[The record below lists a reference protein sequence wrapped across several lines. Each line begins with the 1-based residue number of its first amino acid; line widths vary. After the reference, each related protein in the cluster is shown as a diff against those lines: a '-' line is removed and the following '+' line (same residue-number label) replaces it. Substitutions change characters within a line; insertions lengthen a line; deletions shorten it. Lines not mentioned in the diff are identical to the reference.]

1 MLAAVFFT
9 TVVDLIGFG
18 LILPLL
24 PFYAIHYGASPFT
37 VALLAV
43 VFSIAQFAAA
53 PVLGGLSDRYGR
65 KPVYLLCTA
74 ISALGYI
81 WLAFA
86 DTLLVI
92 FLARILAG
100 IGSGKIGMA
109 QAIIADVTTP
119 DKRAKGMGLIGAAF
133 GLGMILG
140 PVLGGLLIGPDE
152 ANPRYAWP
160 AFAAAAASTAA
171 LLLALATLR
180 ETHVVNSAP
189 RSLFSNPLAGIGD
202 LNRRAL
208 ALIIVNFAINFVF
221 AQIETLFPLFTATRL
236 GWHAYDVG
244 LAFTFIGCVVLT
256 MQGFLIGPLTRW
268 MGERWVLSIG
278 LIILATGTAM
288 TWGVFSVALMAVS
301 ILCTAGGFGM
311 VNPSINSLISRNADE
326 GRQGLTMGVNQ
337 AMAALGRVAGPI
349 FGGLLFD
356 EVGIT
361 LPYLIGGV
369 LLLLVLAFGWRTIHG
384 TPRKA

>member
-53 PVLGGLSDRYGR
+53 PVLGGLSDRFGR

-74 ISALGYI
+74 VSAIGYL

-100 IGSGKIGMA
+100 IGSGKIGIA
-109 QAIIADVTTP
+109 QAIIADATKP
-119 DKRAKGMGLIGAAF
+119 EQRARGMGMIGAAF

-152 ANPRYAWP
+152 MNPRYAWP
-160 AFAAAAASTAA
+160 AFAAAGASTAA
-171 LLLALATLR
+171 LLLALITLR
-180 ETHVVNSAP
+180 ETHAVPTSP
-189 RSLFSNPLAGIGD
+189 GRLFRNPLAGIGD
-202 LNRRAL
+202 LNRQAL

-221 AQIETLFPLFTATRL
+221 AQLETLFPLFAATRL

-244 LAFTFIGCVVLT
+244 LAFTFIGCIVLT
-256 MQGFLIGPLTRW
+256 MQGALIGPLTRW
-268 MGERWVLSIG
+268 FGEPWVLSVG
-278 LIILATGTAM
+278 LLVLAIGTAI
-288 TWGVFSVALMAVS
+288 TAAVFSIPLMAVQ
-301 ILCTAGGFGM
+301 ILFTAGGFAT
-311 VNPSINSLISRNADE
+311 VNPSINSLISRAADD

-337 AMAALGRVAGPI
+337 ALAALGRVAGPI

-361 LPYLIGGV
+361 LPYLIGGAM
-369 LLLLVLAFGWRTIHG
+369 LLLTLAFGWRVIH
-384 TPRKA
+384 RKA

>member
-1 MLAAVFFT
+1 MLAAVFFAT
-9 TVVDLIGFG
+9 MVDLIGFG

-24 PFYAIHYGASPFT
+24 PFYAIHYGATPFT

-43 VFSIAQFAAA
+43 VFSVAQFAAS

-86 DTLLVI
+86 DSLIII
-92 FLARILAG
+92 FLARVLSG
-100 IGSGKIGMA
+100 IGSGKISIA
-109 QAIIADVTTP
+109 QAIIADATTP
-119 DKRAKGMGLIGAAF
+119 ETRAKGMGMIGAAF

-140 PVLGGLLIGPDE
+140 PALGGVLIGPDE

-160 AFAAAAASTAA
+160 AFAAAVASTSA

-180 ETHVVNSAP
+180 ETHQRPDAP
-189 RSLFSNPLAGIGD
+189 GSLFRNPLAGIGD
-202 LNRRAL
+202 LNRQAL
-208 ALIIVNFAINFVF
+208 ALIMINFVINFVF
-221 AQIETLFPLFTATRL
+221 AQIETLFPLFTAVRL
-236 GWHAYDVG
+236 EWHAYDVG
-244 LAFTFIGCVVLT
+244 LAFTFIGCIVLT
-256 MQGFLIGPLTRW
+256 MQGVLIGPLTRW
-268 MGERWVLSIG
+268 FGEAWLLSIG
-278 LIILATGTAM
+278 LVILAIGTAL
-288 TWGVFSVALMAVS
+288 TYGVFSIPLMAVS

-311 VNPSINSLISRNADE
+311 VNPSINSLISRAADP
-326 GRQGLTMGVNQ
+326 GRQGLTMGANQ
-337 AMAALGRVAGPI
+337 SMAALGRVAGPI

-361 LPYLIGGV
+361 LPYVIGGAT
-369 LLLLVLAFGWRTIHG
+369 LLLTLAFGWRVIHRRG
-384 TPRKA
+384 